1 MMSED
6 KGFSRLIDTMEKLR
20 SDSGCEWDREQTHSS
35 LKPYL
40 IEEAYEVLDA
50 IERADDE
57 MLVEELGDLLLQVV
71 FHAQIASERGAFDSS
86 DIVNR
91 LTDKL
96 VRRHPHVFAQSSGY
110 SYRQWERIKAE
121 EKGAAHS
128 SPVGRLNQALPSLS
142 LARRTVENAVETN
155 LDELDEDEV
164 SQGIMKSAGE
174 MSRSIESEDIERIE
188 ESMGELLMEIAKCA
202 VMNKID
208 PERRLR
214 LKVEEY
220 MNKLEKA
227 YRHNEGSS

>member
-1 MMSED
+1 MSED
-6 KGFSRLIDTMEKLR
+6 KGFSRLIDTMERLR

-96 VRRHPHVFAQSSGY
+96 VRRHPHVFAQASGY

-121 EKGAAHS
+121 EKGATHS
-128 SPVGRLNQALPSLS
+128 SPVGRINQALPALS
-142 LARRTVENAVETN
+142 LARRTVENAVEMN

-164 SQGIMKSAGE
+164 SQGILKSAGE

-188 ESMGELLMEIAKCA
+188 ESMGELLMEIARCA

-220 MNKLEKA
+220 MNKLESA